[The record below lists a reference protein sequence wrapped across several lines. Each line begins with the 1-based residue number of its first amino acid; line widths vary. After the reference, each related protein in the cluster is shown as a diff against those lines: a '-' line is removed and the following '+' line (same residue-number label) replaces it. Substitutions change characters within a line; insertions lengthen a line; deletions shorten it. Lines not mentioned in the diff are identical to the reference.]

1 MKKRFP
7 NPHSRLSA
15 IGCPLTAPDS
25 QFPSPHSRLSAIG
38 YQLSAVSFPIP
49 DSRFA
54 SWLFKSFE
62 KNSKQIRKA
71 VSGQLVPTS
80 A

>member
-1 MKKRFP
+1 MKRKGSKRG
-7 NPHSRLSA
+7 A
-15 IGCPLTAPDS
+15 IIPEP
-25 QFPSPHSRLSAIG
+25 PIPIPESPVSTLG

-62 KNSKQIRKA
+62 KIVSKFGKR
-71 VSGQLVPTS
+71 
-80 A
+80 